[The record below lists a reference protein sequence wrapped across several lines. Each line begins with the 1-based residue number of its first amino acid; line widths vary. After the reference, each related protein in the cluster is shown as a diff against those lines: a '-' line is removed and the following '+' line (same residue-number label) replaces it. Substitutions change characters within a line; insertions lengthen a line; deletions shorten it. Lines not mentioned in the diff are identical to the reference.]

1 MYLVQLR
8 CPHLPMNAKKPPS
21 QKTKRL
27 TIELE
32 CNEEQYPVIGVR
44 SRIKFKNFCML
55 YQLASEDLA
64 RDKRI
69 GGAEYRVLHFLL
81 SRMGYEGSVRISQR
95 DIGEVIDM
103 KQPSIA
109 RAMRVLM
116 EVGVIRSEGKPG
128 QTATYM
134 LNPYYGSRGKA
145 SNVIQMQ
152 RQWDENTK

>member
-1 MYLVQLR
+1 L
-8 CPHLPMNAKKPPS
+8 A
-21 QKTKRL
+21 
-27 TIELE
+27 
-32 CNEEQYPVIGVR
+32 YP
-44 SRIKFKNFCML
+44 
-55 YQLASEDLA
+55 
-64 RDKRI
+64 KRI

-81 SRMGYEGSVRISQR
+81 ARMDYEGSVQISQR

-109 RAMRVLM
+109 RAIKVLM

-128 QTATYM
+128 QTATYT

-152 RQWDENTK
+152 KSWDESTD

>member
-1 MYLVQLR
+1 MSR
-8 CPHLPMNAKKPPS
+8 PHLPMNSKKTPTKKS
-21 QKTKRL
+21 KRL
-27 TIELE
+27 TIQLE
-32 CNEEQYPVIGVR
+32 CDEGQYPVIGVR
-44 SRIKFKNFCML
+44 SRIKFKAWVML
-55 YQLASEDLA
+55 YQLPSEDLA
-64 RDKRI
+64 KDKRI

-81 SRMGYEGSVRISQR
+81 ARMDYEGSVQISQR

-109 RAMRVLM
+109 RAIKVLM

-128 QTATYM
+128 QTATYT

-152 RQWDENTK
+152 KSWDESTD

>member
-1 MYLVQLR
+1 
-8 CPHLPMNAKKPPS
+8 MNSKKAPA
-21 QKTKRL
+21 QKIKRL
-27 TIELE
+27 KIELE
-32 CNEEQYPVIGVR
+32 CNDEQYPVIGVR
-44 SRIKFKNFCML
+44 SRIKFKNWVML

-64 RDKRI
+64 KDKRI

-81 SRMGYEGSVRISQR
+81 SRMGYEGSVQISQR

-109 RAMRVLM
+109 RAMKVLM
-116 EVGVIRSEGKPG
+116 EVGVLRSEGKPG
-128 QTATYM
+128 QTATYV

-152 RQWDENTK
+152 RAWDGSES

>member
-1 MYLVQLR
+1 
-8 CPHLPMNAKKPPS
+8 MNSKKTS
-21 QKTKRL
+21 AQKTKRL
-27 TIELE
+27 KIELE
-32 CNEEQYPVIGVR
+32 CNDEQYPVIGVS
-44 SRIKFKNFCML
+44 SRIKFKNWVML

-64 RDKRI
+64 KDKRI

-81 SRMGYEGSVRISQR
+81 ARMGYEGSVQISQR

-109 RAMRVLM
+109 RAMKVLM

-128 QTATYM
+128 QTATYV

-152 RQWDENTK
+152 RAWDGSEG

>member
-1 MYLVQLR
+1 M
-8 CPHLPMNAKKPPS
+8 
-21 QKTKRL
+21 
-27 TIELE
+27 
-32 CNEEQYPVIGVR
+32 IGIR
-44 SRIKFKNFCML
+44 SRIKFKNWVML

-64 RDKRI
+64 KDKRI

-81 SRMGYEGSVRISQR
+81 SRMGYEGSVQISQR

-109 RAMRVLM
+109 RAMKVLM

-128 QTATYM
+128 QTATHM

-145 SNVIQMQ
+145 SNVVKMQ
-152 RQWDENTK
+152 RAWDGAES